1 MDIDFYVNNSPNEY
15 VNKQLSPIKT
25 VSGVFKE
32 NAPVEQF
39 DAIVAYDSELLKA
52 TYCYCGKFRRYYN
65 IKVETMPGGRL
76 HVFGDV
82 DPLMSFKDSL
92 LSLPVIINKQENIR
106 LSNKYLND
114 GSFVSQVN
122 EFNTS
127 YNFPGGFSDNPVYI
141 LICAGG

>member
-1 MDIDFYVNNSPNEY
+1 MKGGQAWRSIIVEAVNLFHCVRYFFGNE
-15 VNKQLSPIKT
+15 
-25 VSGVFKE
+25 
-32 NAPVEQF
+32 EQF
-39 DAIVAYDSELLKA
+39 VFDLFGFNGAVGLRI
-52 TYCYCGKFRRYYN
+52 
-65 IKVETMPGGRL
+65 

-82 DPLMSFKDSL
+82 YPLMSFKESL

-127 YNFPGGFSDNPVYI
+127 YNFPGGFSDSPVYI